1 MVLIILGLVGIQR
14 ICELIKSNR
23 HKKILFAQG
32 GIEYAS
38 EHYKYMILLHTTW
51 FVSIFLEVSYFNRP
65 LYLWL
70 FWPALL
76 GALLGNIVRYT
87 SMHTLGIRWNTRIII
102 LPGKAPIRTGIY
114 HYFKHPIY
122 IGVCLEI
129 ACIPLLHTAYLT
141 ALIFTI
147 LNLILLRTRIHEEE
161 KALRGGIVTN

>member
-1 MVLIILGLVGIQR
+1 
-14 ICELIKSNR
+14 
-23 HKKILFAQG
+23 
-32 GIEYAS
+32 
-38 EHYKYMILLHTTW
+38 MILLHTTW